1 MRFTLIYDG
10 PLESAGNRPK
20 PDEKWAIRKQL
31 DPQLRRLWSVNPDLA
46 NLKASG
52 PIREDG
58 EYIRIE
64 PHHEAQVSVAASKSI
79 SSLTPVFVD
88 AFRAPSPV
96 RWVDLCE
103 PIQKGGRS
111 FMPLVRGSLALTCG
125 LRIQFLKQESRGRV
139 YQGGDLDGR
148 IKLLLDA
155 LSVPQNDN
163 EIRSDA
169 GTDYR
174 STASSRMTASSRRSM
189 SRASNSCPRQAMI
202 QNLSVWSSVST

>member
-64 PHHEAQVSVAASKSI
+64 PHHEAQVSVAAEQ
-79 SSLTPVFVD
+79 VD
-88 AFRAPSPV
+88 IVAHAGFRQTLSAPRLPV
-96 RWVDLCE
+96 RWVDLVRR
-103 PIQKGGRS
+103 PNLRGDGRS
-111 FMPLVRGSLALTCG
+111 FMPLVPLGA
-125 LRIQFLKQESRGRV
+125 SRVDVWAKDPVPQAGVTSRQGIPGRASCR
-139 YQGGDLDGR
+139 DGR

-155 LSVPQNDN
+155 AV
-163 EIRSDA
+163 RSA
-169 GTDYR
+169 E
-174 STASSRMTASSRRSM
+174 
-189 SRASNSCPRQAMI
+189 RQRDP
-202 QNLSVWSSVST
+202 